1 MRPRPIT
8 GTPTPQMR
16 RYMNPH
22 AIHLYDFHLHDS
34 HIDNADLEYVAA
46 ANAAA
51 AEARASG
58 DPNAPAAPEVDV
70 IPLDTYVHGTMS
82 KRGAA
87 TEAGRAMEL
96 AEARGQQQ
104 RREPRE
110 NPEFLRIAVLEM
122 QMRRAGKVEGPVGGG
137 LLGAGGAAGAQV
149 GTGRRG
155 WFLPPR
161 ADSLAAEER
170 GGSLDGARRWRG
182 DGVANA

>member
-1 MRPRPIT
+1 
-8 GTPTPQMR
+8 MR

-22 AIHLYDFHLHDS
+22 AVHLYEFHLHDS
-34 HIDNADLEYVAA
+34 HIDDADLEYVAA
-46 ANAAA
+46 ANEAA
-51 AEARASG
+51 AEARAQG
-58 DPNAPAAPEVDV
+58 DPNAPVAPDVDV
-70 IPLDTYVHGTMS
+70 IPLDTYVRKTRSGS
-82 KRGAA
+82 VDAS

-122 QMRRAGKVEGPVGGG
+122 QMRRAGKIEGPPGQGFLGVGSM
-137 LLGAGGAAGAQV
+137 AGAQA

-161 ADSLAAEER
+161 GDNVAGEESSTSGTATGRWNAMAA
-170 GGSLDGARRWRG
+170 
-182 DGVANA
+182 